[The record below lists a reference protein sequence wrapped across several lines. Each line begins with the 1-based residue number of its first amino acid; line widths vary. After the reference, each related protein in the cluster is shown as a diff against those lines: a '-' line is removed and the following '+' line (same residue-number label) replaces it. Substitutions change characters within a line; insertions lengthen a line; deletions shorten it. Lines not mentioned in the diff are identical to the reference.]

1 MSSHVNDV
9 IVFYFY
15 NTTTCV
21 YIVAAL
27 CLFVI
32 DDGNWMVTE
41 TLANILEK
49 WLVTKTK
56 YGNGISFLAICR
68 ISV

>member
-1 MSSHVNDV
+1 MMSLCS
-9 IVFYFY
+9 IFITPLY
-15 NTTTCV
+15 TCV